1 MSLAGSFAT
10 GSEKGAKRV
19 EGATDGAS
27 VHAIAMRVRSRA
39 AQTFLIQ
46 RAGSPGPV
54 RAATKFMPENAA
66 AWQCAP
72 LARNWQRKLR
82 TTPRAFVCAIPSRSP
97 ACSGTA
103 PAGDMLS

>member
-19 EGATDGAS
+19 EGAADGAG
-27 VHAIAMRVRSRA
+27 VHAIAVRVRSRA
-39 AQTFLIQ
+39 AQTIMIQ
-46 RAGSPGPV
+46 RAESPGPV
-54 RAATKFMPENAA
+54 RAATKFMAENAA

-82 TTPRAFVCAIPSRSP
+82 TTPRAFVPMIPSRSP

>member
-1 MSLAGSFAT
+1 MSLAVSFAT
-10 GSEKGAKRV
+10 RSEKGAKRV
-19 EGATDGAS
+19 EGAADGAG
-27 VHAIAMRVRSRA
+27 VLAIAVRVRSRA
-39 AQTFLIQ
+39 AQTFMIQ
-46 RAGSPGPV
+46 RVESPGPA
-54 RAATKFMPENAA
+54 RATTKFMTENVA

-82 TTPRAFVCAIPSRSP
+82 TTPRAFICVIPLRSP